1 MYWSPSSRTAL
12 AESELEY
19 NDKHQSDA
27 VFVKFPLVKVPEE
40 LSTAPGV
47 RAEEL
52 GALIWTTT
60 PWTLPAN
67 EVIAVHSNLEYVVV
81 DVPSFGQLVVAQSR
95 LAHVFERCSML
106 APKLIL
112 ASIPG
117 RLLANRTQYINP
129 LQNPVSKPRPV
140 LHADFVTDTSGTGLV
155 HCAPGHGMEDYE
167 LCRQHGIAAI
177 TPVDDQG
184 RFTEAAS
191 SVDSN
196 RLLGKYVLHEGSEA
210 VIDLLKGQGSLLGLH
225 RFTHKYP
232 YDARTKLPVIIRATE
247 QWFADLK
254 IIRERAL
261 ESLASVQF
269 IPTSSRSRLESFVE
283 SRGEWCI
290 SRQRAWGVP
299 IPALV
304 HNDTGDILL
313 TPSSVT
319 HIMSV
324 IEEHGI
330 DSWWTDSEDD
340 PRWTPPGLLEATG
353 ETRFQRGKD
362 TMDVWFDSG
371 TSWTQI
377 MERLQQKGLPF
388 ADVYIEGTD
397 QHRGW
402 FQSSL
407 LTYIAKASTSIGGSG
422 ANLRPP
428 YRKVMTHGFTLDSDG
443 RKMSKSHGNVVS
455 PDQIMDGSL
464 ANSQDSKKTNSK
476 PSSSGKKGGDGLGA
490 DALRLWVASSD
501 FTKDIAINVPF
512 LNAVY
517 GSLQKFRITLKWLL
531 GTLSDFNPASA
542 IEHGKLP
549 NLDKTALLQ
558 LSIMNEKVLDGFNRY
573 EFYKGQCRFYY

>member
-19 NDKHQSDA
+19 NDEHQSDS

-47 RAEEL
+47 KVKEL

-67 EVIAVHSNLEYVVV
+67 EVIAVRSDLEYGVVE
-81 DVPSFGQLVVAQSR
+81 VPGFGQLVVAQSR
-95 LAHVFERCSML
+95 LAHVFERFPML
-106 APKLIL
+106 APKSIL
-112 ASIPG
+112 ASISG
-117 RLLANRTQYINP
+117 RLLANQTQYISP
-129 LQNPVSKPRPV
+129 LQHSESKPRPV
-140 LHADFVTDTSGTGLV
+140 LHADFVTETAGTGLV

-167 LCRQHGIAAI
+167 LCRQYGIAAK
-177 TPVDDQG
+177 TAVDDRG

-191 SVDSN
+191 SDGSN
-196 RLLGKYVLHEGSEA
+196 RLLGKHVLHEGSEA
-210 VIDLLKGQGSLLGLH
+210 VIDLLKGQRSLLGLH

-232 YDARTKLPVIIRATE
+232 YDGRTKLPVIIRATE
-247 QWFADLK
+247 QWFADVK
-254 IIRERAL
+254 MIRERAL
-261 ESLASVQF
+261 ESLAPVQF
-269 IPTSSRSRLESFVE
+269 IPTSARSRLESFVA

-304 HNDTGDILL
+304 HNDTGHALL
-313 TPSSVT
+313 TVSSVA

-330 DSWWTDSEDD
+330 DSWWTDPEDD
-340 PRWTPPGLLEATG
+340 PRWTPPELLEATG
-353 ETRFQRGKD
+353 ETKFRRGND

-377 MERLQQKGLPF
+377 TGRPQQKGLPV

-407 LTYIAKASTSIGGSG
+407 LTYIAKTSTSVGDSG
-422 ANLRPP
+422 ADLRAP
-428 YRKVMTHGFTLDSDG
+428 YRKVVTHGFTLDSDG

-455 PDQIMDGSL
+455 PDQILDGSL
-464 ANSQDSKKTNSK
+464 ANAQDSKKTHGT
-476 PSSSGKKGGDGLGA
+476 SSSSCKKGGDGLGA

-512 LNAVY
+512 LKAVH
-517 GSLQKFRITLKWLL
+517 GSLQKIRITLKWLL
-531 GTLSDFNPASA
+531 GTLSDFSPASVV
-542 IEHGKLP
+542 EHGELS
-549 NLDKTALLQ
+549 NLDHTALLQ
-558 LSIMNEKVLDGFNRY
+558 LSIMNEKVRARFNDY
-573 EFYKGQCRFYY
+573 EFYKG